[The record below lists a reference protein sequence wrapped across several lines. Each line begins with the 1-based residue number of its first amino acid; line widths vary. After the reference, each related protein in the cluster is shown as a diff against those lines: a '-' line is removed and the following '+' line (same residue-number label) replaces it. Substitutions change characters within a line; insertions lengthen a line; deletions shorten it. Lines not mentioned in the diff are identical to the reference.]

1 MKTMTAPLPEPFRVI
16 DGWLQAARK
25 VPSPNHRSRPEG
37 EAIDLLVLHCIS
49 LPAGQFG
56 GEEVERF
63 FTNRLDCDAHPTFD
77 SIRDLQVSA
86 HLFIRRTGEIIQFV
100 SFDEAAWHAGQSCW
114 GEREDCNRFSIG
126 IELEGTDDQPFTTAQ
141 YGALHLA
148 TLAIMAA
155 YPGIG
160 LAQVCGHSDIAPGR
174 KTDPGTG
181 FDWHGYLGRL
191 QASLVRP

>member
-1 MKTMTAPLPEPFRVI
+1 MKMMTARLPEPFRVA
-16 DGWLQAARK
+16 DGWLHAARK
-25 VPSPNHRSRPEG
+25 VPSPNYRPRPEG
-37 EAIDLLVLHCIS
+37 EAVDLLVLHCIS
-49 LPAGQFG
+49 LPAGHFG

-63 FTNRLDCDAHPTFD
+63 FTNRLDCDAHPAFD

-100 SFDEAAWHAGQSCW
+100 SFDEAAWHAGRSCW
-114 GEREDCNRFSIG
+114 GDREDCNRFSIG
-126 IELEGTDDQPFTTAQ
+126 IELEGTDDQPFTEAQ

-148 TLAIMAA
+148 TLAIMVA
-155 YPGIG
+155 YPDIG

-174 KTDPGTG
+174 KTDPGTE
-181 FDWHGYLGRL
+181 FDWHGYRTRL